1 MAKKP
6 IQKEYKITLLP
17 RNSTEYINSTS
28 LEYSIYT
35 LDRAIPSMIDGLKSA
50 QRKAMYIMSKING
63 EKKTVAIGGDMIAS
77 NIYLHGDSSAN
88 STLSLMASPVANN
101 IPLIQG
107 VGFFGSVVET
117 EAASP
122 RYTYCKK
129 NINTEKL
136 IYPDMN
142 IVPMQDNYD
151 GSTQEPTYFL
161 PIIPTVL
168 LNGVVGIAVGYKSTI
183 LPYTI
188 KDIINNTLLAI
199 DNKELKYMKPT
210 FEGYGTNDKVEHN
223 GEGKYTF
230 SGKVDIIDSSTVK
243 VVGLPPNLGLEKFV
257 EKLIKMEEDG
267 KIRDHSNNS
276 TDVVDLEI
284 KLPRGVA
291 AEWTEVDA
299 IKYLGLTTSI
309 TQSLVVLGSTGKV
322 RTYGNDTNELI
333 KDFVKLRFKHYVRRY
348 EKLLEDAMSE
358 LRYKLL
364 IKECFD
370 KDIPVKIK
378 NFKNRADMTTSV
390 KELNEVIQAS
400 DVNVDT
406 IVSFASYRW
415 TEEYYQAVNE
425 DINSIVANIGEYEN
439 MLQNENLIWDV
450 YRAEVK
456 DLSSVKFYT
465 GR

>member
-1 MAKKP
+1 MAKKQE
-6 IQKEYKITLLP
+6 QKEYKITLLP
-17 RNSTEYINSTS
+17 KNSAEYVNDTS

-50 QRKAMYIMSKING
+50 QRKALYIMSKING

-88 STLSLMASPVANN
+88 GTLSLMASPVANN

-136 IYPDMN
+136 IYPDIN

-151 GSTQEPTYFL
+151 GSTQEPSHFL

-168 LNGVVGIAVGYKSTI
+168 LNGVVGIAVGYKSTV

-188 KDIINNTLLAI
+188 KDVVNNTLKAI
-199 DNKELKYMKPT
+199 DDKELSYMKPT
-210 FEGYGTNDKVEHN
+210 FEGYGTNDLVDHN

-230 SGKVDIIDSSTVK
+230 YGKVKIIDGSSLK
-243 VVGLPPNLGLEKFV
+243 VVGLPPNLSLEKFV

-267 KIRDHSNNS
+267 KIRDYENNS
-276 TDVVDLEI
+276 TDIVDIDI
-284 KLPRGVA
+284 KLPRGA
-291 AEWTEVDA
+291 SASWNEMDA
-299 IKYLGLTTSI
+299 IKYLNLSTSV

-322 RTYGNDTNELI
+322 RTYGNDTSTMI
-333 KDFVKLRFKHYVRRY
+333 KDFVKFRFTYYIKRY
-348 EKLLEDAMSE
+348 EKLLQDTMLE

-370 KDIPVKIK
+370 NNIPSQIK
-378 NFKNRADMTTSV
+378 GFKNRAEMTQAINN
-390 KELNEVIQAS
+390 LNAVIEATPA
-400 DVNVDT
+400 NVDS
-406 IVSFASYRW
+406 IVAFASYRW
-415 TEEYYQAVNE
+415 TEEYYTDVLNE
-425 DINSIVANIGEYEN
+425 INTLVQNIGTYEN
-439 MLQNENLIWDV
+439 MLKNESLIWDV
-450 YRAEVK
+450 YRSEVK
-456 DLSSVKFYT
+456 DLLNVKFYT

>member
-6 IQKEYKITLLP
+6 VQKQYNITKLN
-17 RNSTEYINSTS
+17 RNSAEYINSTS
-28 LEYSIYT
+28 LEYAIYT

-50 QRKAMYIMSKING
+50 QRKALFIMSKING

-129 NINTEKL
+129 NINTERL

-142 IVPMQDNYD
+142 IVPMQENYD
-151 GSTQEPTYFL
+151 GSTLEPTYFL

-168 LNGVVGIAVGYKSTI
+168 LNGVVGIAVGYKSTV
-183 LPYTI
+183 LPYSI
-188 KDIINNTLLAI
+188 KDIIDNTIRAI
-199 DNKELKYMKPT
+199 DKKDLKYMKPS
-210 FEGYGTNDKVEHN
+210 FEGYGTHDQVDHN

-230 SGKVDIIDSSTVK
+230 YGKVQIIDASTIK
-243 VVGLPPNLGLEKFV
+243 VVGLPPNLSLEKFV
-257 EKLIKMEEDG
+257 EKLIKMEEEG
-267 KIRDHSNNS
+267 KIRDYANDS
-276 TDVVDLEI
+276 TDVVDIEI
-284 KLPRGVA
+284 KLPRGCSSDWD
-291 AEWTEVDA
+291 EMDA
-299 IKYLGLTTSI
+299 IKYLGLSTSI

-322 RTYGNDTNELI
+322 RTYNNDVSELI
-333 KDFVKLRFKHYVRRY
+333 KDFVKIRFSYYIKRY
-348 EKLLEDAMSE
+348 EKLLQDAEAE

-364 IKECFD
+364 IKECFEQD
-370 KDIPVKIK
+370 LPAQIK
-378 NFKNRADMTTSV
+378 GFKNRTEMTDAV
-390 KELNEVIQAS
+390 KEFNKIIKATDSNIE
-400 DVNVDT
+400 N

-415 TEEYYQAVNE
+415 TEEHYSNVLNE
-425 DINSIVANIGEYEN
+425 INEIVSNIGNYEN
-439 MLQNENLIWDV
+439 MLNNHDLIWDV
-450 YRAEVK
+450 YKQEVK
-456 DLSSVKFYT
+456 ELGSVKFYT